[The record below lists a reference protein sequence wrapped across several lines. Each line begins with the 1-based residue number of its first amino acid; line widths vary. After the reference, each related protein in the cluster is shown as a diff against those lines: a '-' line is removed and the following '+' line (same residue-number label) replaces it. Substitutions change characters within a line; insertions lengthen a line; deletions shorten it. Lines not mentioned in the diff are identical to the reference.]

1 MELAMKVWLK
11 YKKEV
16 AENTVLFGFA
26 PDGELSYTPGQWVR
40 LKLYLQHPDEKGDE
54 RYFSIVNPDAE
65 NIEIATR
72 ISDTGYKQT
81 LSAMQFDDAAWISQ
95 IGGSL
100 TMPEASNK
108 EIVMVAGGIG
118 ITPFKCMLDHAAA
131 TGDRRPMTL
140 LYSNKNFDNAAFY
153 HELKK
158 IDAEKDNIRV
168 IFVMTRQED
177 WPGPKGRINSDF
189 LKQTLPSPEKLHYM
203 VAGPPNFVNGIGT
216 ALEEIKATDTHF
228 EKFFGAS

>member
-1 MELAMKVWLK
+1 MKVWLK

-16 AENTVLFGFA
+16 AENTVLVGFA
-26 PDGELSYTPGQWVR
+26 PEGEISYTPGQWVR
-40 LKLYLQHPDEKGDE
+40 LKLSLQYPDEKGDE

-72 ISDTGYKQT
+72 ISETGYKQT

-131 TGDRRPMTL
+131 TDDRRPITL
-140 LYSNKNFDNAAFY
+140 LHSNKNFNNAAFY

-216 ALEEIKATDTHF
+216 ALEEIGATDTNF